1 MFDSGS
7 SRCRPQTS
15 PIAGP
20 RRGCKGGWGKVF
32 RRRVRMRR
40 ALFTFQLWRGPG
52 ARPWKRAGIIL
63 LASDNRVNCKLI
75 GHPAEGNRDRDSD
88 PRALQ
93 GSCLCLWPGPAR
105 FDRGRNRRMELIDR
119 RGFARVILVGAAV
132 AAAGLA
138 AGPGAAIAMPLD
150 DRIPGA
156 LDDWIEK
163 AQAVVVTSGPRRRPR
178 RRVRRC
184 WWQRGRRVCGW
195 RWV

>member
-1 MFDSGS
+1 
-7 SRCRPQTS
+7 
-15 PIAGP
+15 
-20 RRGCKGGWGKVF
+20 
-32 RRRVRMRR
+32 
-40 ALFTFQLWRGPG
+40 
-52 ARPWKRAGIIL
+52 
-63 LASDNRVNCKLI
+63 
-75 GHPAEGNRDRDSD
+75 
-88 PRALQ
+88 
-93 GSCLCLWPGPAR
+93 
-105 FDRGRNRRMELIDR
+105 MELIDR

-138 AGPGAAIAMPLD
+138 AGPVAAIAMPLD

-184 WWQRGRRVCGW
+184 WWQRGRRVCGC